1 MYQFGICNY
10 CVNSENFDY
19 LNIHALSVKLCYW
32 QEIKGFLIGA
42 FMIDKI
48 DNMVNWLQRS
58 LMSKVL
64 FSAGVA
70 IIILHHLGVFYL
82 PVLIYQTVFLL
93 VIYGLM
99 HLLRTNKN
107 L

>member
-1 MYQFGICNY
+1 
-10 CVNSENFDY
+10 
-19 LNIHALSVKLCYW
+19 LA
-32 QEIKGFLIGA
+32 EIKGFLIGA

-93 VIYGLM
+93 VIIPLVLFLIGVTILKINAF
-99 HLLRTNKN
+99 LLRTNKN